1 MTKDYGLTGQ
11 TVTVKRKSGESA
23 AYPWGYA
30 EQQIA
35 ITAEYPNF
43 LVGTLLP
50 HRHPDGFKESYPYT
64 TTINKHD
71 IQIGEMIVNGGAI
84 R

>member
-1 MTKDYGLTGQ
+1 MTKNYGLTGQ

-23 AYPWGYA
+23 
-30 EQQIA
+30 
-35 ITAEYPNF
+35 EYPSF
-43 LVGTLLP
+43 LVGTVLP
-50 HRHPDGFKESYPYT
+50 HRHPEGFKESYPYT